1 MRIAYAA
8 RQLAEVAVAARLV
21 RSSPTR
27 LRLMS
32 RALLV
37 IDVQNEYFTGKLP
50 ISYPSGSLDN
60 ISRAIDIAFSQ
71 ELPVVIIRHTQPHDD
86 TKIFRKHSPQWQL
99 HPEIVKRR
107 YDLLVE
113 KNFPGSFTNT
123 NLETWLRKH
132 DVDTVAISGYM
143 THMCCDTTSRQATHL
158 GFAVEFLADATGTL
172 DLENK
177 AAKATAAELYRSTLL
192 SLESFFGK
200 VMTTSEW
207 IKEVREDVTSERQTS
222 AA

>member
-1 MRIAYAA
+1 MAPF
-8 RQLAEVAVAARLV
+8 QPQ
-21 RSSPTR
+21 SHKN
-27 LRLMS
+27 

-50 ISYPSGSLDN
+50 ISYPPGSLDN
-60 ISRAIDIAFSQ
+60 ILRAIDIAFSQ
-71 ELPVVIIRHTQPHDD
+71 EIPVVIIRHTQPDEN
-86 TKIFRKHSPQWQL
+86 TEIFRKNSPQWQL
-99 HPEIVKRR
+99 HPEIVRRR
-107 YDLLVE
+107 YNLLVE

-132 DVDTVAISGYM
+132 DIDTVVISGYM
-143 THMCCDTTSRQATHL
+143 THMCCDTTARQAAHL

-172 DLENK
+172 DLENQ
-177 AAKATAAELYRSTLL
+177 AAKATASELYRSTLL

-200 VMTTSEW
+200 VMTTSKW
-207 IKEVREDVTSERQTS
+207 IEEVQEEIKPDSKTN